1 MKKVLQIVN
10 LPMLLSVLATFVFSS
25 CDRDLYSD
33 PYSTDLKITYTV
45 TEDLLDGLTP
55 MVNMNVNGEQSQFSL
70 SRADFTTT
78 NDNKLKYEKTISYIG
93 EKGKVEMVISYV
105 KRDNIPSKESYAIG
119 HSLSAE
125 SVTTCGGAKSSGSA
139 KGAASIG
146 SNNSGMSYSEAL
158 DESVS
163 NGTDLLA
170 FAQAQLI
177 STISLTVQGKK

>member
-1 MKKVLQIVN
+1 MRNTTKSMVLIIA
-10 LPMLLSVLATFVFSS
+10 LSSIAYSS

-33 PYSTDLKITYTV
+33 PYSTELKITYTV

-93 EKGKVEMVISYV
+93 EKGEVKMGISYV
-105 KRDNIPSKESYAIG
+105 KRDNIPSKESYTIG
-119 HSLSAE
+119 HTLSAE
-125 SVTTCGGAKSSGSA
+125 STTTCGSSRSRGSTE
-139 KGAASIG
+139 GAASIG

-158 DESVS
+158 DETVS
-163 NGTDLLA
+163 RGTDLLA
-170 FAQAQLI
+170 FAQAQLV
-177 STISLTVQGKK
+177 SSMSVTVQGKK